1 MPKIIGEKISKEI
14 IMDLNIPFK
23 VYIYLL
29 LIILLVVIIKYFFSK
44 EEIFDFIEKK
54 NKETQSAQSVKV
66 PNEDTKL
73 NLLTKLNTKINRD
86 YLDNSKYYH
95 KVGLSKIYGSKK
107 EENTLNNTIK
117 SKLFYKSAIENKS
130 NMVIKKRRKVSFS
143 NNIIYEND
151 NHLN

>member
-1 MPKIIGEKISKEI
+1 MPKVIGDKITKDI

-44 EEIFDFIEKK
+44 EEIFDFLEKPKEKK
-54 NKETQSAQSVKV
+54 IQATK
-66 PNEDTKL
+66 NEDMKL

-95 KVGLSKIYGSKK
+95 KVGLSKIYGIEK
-107 EENTLNNTIK
+107 EETKSNLNIK
-117 SKLFYKSAIENKS
+117 NKRNYKSVIENKY
-130 NMVIKKRRKVSFS
+130 NMSIKKEKKVFFS
-143 NNIIYEND
+143 NIIIYENEKYI
-151 NHLN
+151 N

>member
-95 KVGLSKIYGSKK
+95 KVGLSKIYGNNK
-107 EENTLNNTIK
+107 EEKTLNHTIK

-130 NMVIKKRRKVSFS
+130 NMVIKKGRKVSFS

>member
-1 MPKIIGEKISKEI
+1 MPKVIGDKITKDI

-44 EEIFDFIEKK
+44 EEIFDFLEKSKEKK
-54 NKETQSAQSVKV
+54 IQATK
-66 PNEDTKL
+66 NEDMKL

-95 KVGLSKIYGSKK
+95 KVGLSKIYGIEK
-107 EENTLNNTIK
+107 EETKSNLNIK
-117 SKLFYKSAIENKS
+117 NKRNYKSVIENKY
-130 NMVIKKRRKVSFS
+130 NMSIKKEKKVFFS
-143 NNIIYEND
+143 NVIIYENEKYI
-151 NHLN
+151 N

>member
-14 IMDLNIPFK
+14 IMDLHIPFK
-23 VYIYLL
+23 VYIYFL

-44 EEIFDFIEKK
+44 EEIFDFIEK
-54 NKETQSAQSVKV
+54 NKEKPVKL
-66 PNEDTKL
+66 PNEETKL

-95 KVGLSKIYGSKK
+95 KVGLSKIYGNEK
-107 EENTLNNTIK
+107 EEKTTNQNIKNNQNYK
-117 SKLFYKSAIENKS
+117 SKIENKS
-130 NMVIKKRRKVSFS
+130 NMTIKKGKKVIFS

-151 NHLN
+151 HHIN